1 MAGSARSPSP
11 REWIGPRHVQ
21 TLAASHF
28 TIRDRACESAA
39 EVARAAI
46 SAAIGADEPGLF
58 KPMVQEMGPASRQR
72 PGRVVV
78 QRPRLGRRERR
89 PWWPVLS

>member
-1 MAGSARSPSP
+1 MAGSAGSPSP

-21 TLAASHF
+21 TLAASRF

-39 EVARAAI
+39 EVARAD
-46 SAAIGADEPGLF
+46 SGDDLGADKPGLF
-58 KPMVQEMGPASRQR
+58 KPMLQEMGLVSRQH
-72 PGRVVV
+72 PGQLVF

-89 PWWPVLS
+89 P